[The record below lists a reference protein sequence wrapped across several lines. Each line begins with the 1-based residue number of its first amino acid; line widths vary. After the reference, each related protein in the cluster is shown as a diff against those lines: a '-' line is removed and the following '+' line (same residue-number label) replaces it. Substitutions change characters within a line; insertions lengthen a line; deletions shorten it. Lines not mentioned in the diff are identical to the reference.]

1 LLPRI
6 VTFWEVGALPQ
17 NPELSAIFR
26 SMNGNNAMG
35 GRRMSETR
43 ELTTPVKAD
52 AILSRRVRDSMKFY
66 LKVQ

>member
-1 LLPRI
+1 
-6 VTFWEVGALPQ
+6 
-17 NPELSAIFR
+17 
-26 SMNGNNAMG
+26 MNGNSAMG

-52 AILSRRVRDSMKFY
+52 AILLRRVRDSMKFY